1 MSAEAFL
8 SQAKTCLA
16 GDKPVGDLVDCV
28 QEHFPDVDVF
38 READDLIIKG
48 GGRFLIVR
56 RAGPDLFR
64 ITESVA
70 VPSTNSVDGGGGREI
85 TLDALISEI
94 EALDD

>member
-8 SQAKTCLA
+8 SEAKTCL
-16 GDKPVGDLVDCV
+16 GQDHPVGELVDCV

-38 READDLIIKG
+38 READDLVIKG
-48 GGRFLIVR
+48 GSRFLIVR

-70 VPSTNSVDGGGGREI
+70 VPSTNSVDAGGGREI
-85 TLDALISEI
+85 TLDALVAEI

>member
-1 MSAEAFL
+1 MTTANFRTA
-8 SQAKTCLA
+8 ATACLA
-16 GDKPVGDLVDCV
+16 GNQPVGELVDCV

-38 READDLIIKG
+38 READDLILKG
-48 GGRFLIVR
+48 GSRFLIVR

-70 VPSTNSVDGGGGREI
+70 VPSTNEVDAGGGREI

>member
-8 SQAKTCLA
+8 TEARSCL
-16 GDKPVGDLVDCV
+16 GSDKPVGELVDCV

-48 GGRFLIVR
+48 GSRFLIVR
-56 RAGPDLFR
+56 RAGPDLFK
-64 ITESVA
+64 ISENVA
-70 VPSTNSVDGGGGREI
+70 VPSTNSVDAGGGRDI